1 MLKMAK
7 LKGGTRIEKNR
18 YNTTQRIKQYGET
31 NSYPQDIRDF
41 INASRTAKSCLN
53 VFAKFVRGAGF
64 ALPLLQK
71 LQVNKKLSLFK
82 LHTQIVADFARFKGF
97 AIHINYNGLLDET
110 NYSLVPFECCR
121 LEVNTEKE
129 LTGRIAVHRDWTNE
143 NGRTFKNADI
153 TYFDQYTPDK
163 AAVLKLIQ
171 ASPEGFA
178 GFKGLLYYFTEE
190 IETYPLSL
198 FDPIRELMVTQVS
211 ADAIRVRNTKFNFL
225 PAGVMYRK
233 GMTPEF
239 ANSEG
244 TEEPV
249 KQEEDTFAKDM
260 EAWQGDEN
268 AGKIIVLDGGS
279 PEEELKFVEF
289 PIKNLDKL
297 TELTDK
303 IVEAGIRSY
312 MCIPPELMGIA
323 GNRGLSAETMQES
336 YDFYNSVTSSERDT
350 LEAAYSE
357 VFENLF
363 KKNGYTDVKIAVLK
377 YITAAAIE
385 TPPAA

>member
-171 ASPEGFA
+171 ANPEGFA

-225 PAGVMYRK
+225 PAGIMYRK
-233 GMTPEF
+233 GMAPEF

-260 EAWQGDEN
+260 EAWQGDDN

-303 IVEAGIRSY
+303 IVDAGIRSY

-323 GNRGLSAETMQES
+323 GTRGLSAETMQES